1 MYKSALPF
9 FIYCETPVHVGS
21 GSELGYIDLPIQRE
35 KHSGFPKMEAS
46 GLKGC
51 LRDVCSDDDDFKANV
66 GVFFGPKDGNE
77 HAGSLGFLDG
87 RILLFPVKSV
97 KGVFAW
103 ITCPYVLSKFKEE
116 IHLFFNEQ
124 TEDLKN
130 IEVEKIMPY
139 SVPQGSNIIVSS
151 PNNYNDK
158 TIILE
163 EYSFKIK
170 EEDEKNSNLT
180 KLATFLSKTIFPTNQ
195 EKDIFK
201 NLTEKMKRD
210 IVVLSDDDF
219 KDFVEMSTEVI
230 TRVRINEE
238 THTVSDTALFNE
250 EYVPENTV
258 FYSAAL
264 FSKIF
269 VENKQ
274 NNYDENSVSEYFK
287 KVIGKH
293 EIIQIGGNSTIGKG
307 LVRIV
312 PLGGM

>member
-1 MYKSALPF
+1 MYKSTLPF

-35 KHSGFPKMEAS
+35 KHSGFPKIEAS

-51 LRDVCSDDDDFKANV
+51 LRDVCSDDDDFKTNV
-66 GVFFGPKDGNE
+66 EVFFGPKDGNE

-116 IHLFFNEQ
+116 IQLFFNKQ
-124 TEDLKN
+124 TEGLKN
-130 IEVEKIMPY
+130 IEAEKIMPY
-139 SVPQGSNIIVSS
+139 SVPQGTNIIVSS

-163 EYSFKIK
+163 EYGFQI
-170 EEDEKNSNLT
+170 EEEEKNSNLT
-180 KLATFLSKTIFPTNQ
+180 KIATFLSETIFPTNQ

-201 NLTEKMKRD
+201 NLREKMKRD

-230 TRVRINEE
+230 TRVRIDEK
-238 THTVSDTALFNE
+238 THTVSNTALFNE

-258 FYSAAL
+258 FYSSAL

-274 NNYDENSVSEYFK
+274 KNYDENSVSEYFK
-287 KVIGKH
+287 KVIEKH

-312 PLGGM
+312 PLGGN

>member
-35 KHSGFPKMEAS
+35 KHSGFPKIEAS
-46 GLKGC
+46 GIKGC
-51 LRDVCSDDDDFKANV
+51 LRDVCNDDKDFKEQV
-66 GVFFGPKDGNE
+66 KVFFGPEDGNE

-116 IHLFFNEQ
+116 IQLFFNKQ

-130 IEVEKIMPY
+130 IEVEKIKPY
-139 SVPQGSNIIVSS
+139 SVPQESNIIVSS
-151 PNNYNDK
+151 SNNSNDK

-170 EEDEKNSNLT
+170 EEENNSNLT
-180 KLATFLSKTIFPTNQ
+180 KLASVLAETIFPKKK
-195 EKDIFK
+195 EKDVFQ
-201 NLTEKMKRD
+201 NLREKMKRD
-210 IVVLSDDDF
+210 IVVLSNDDF

-230 TRVRINEE
+230 TRVRIDEKY
-238 THTVSDTALFNE
+238 HTVSNSALFNE

-258 FYSAAL
+258 FYSSAL

-274 NNYDENSVSEYFK
+274 NIYKENSISEYFK
-287 KVIGKH
+287 KVVKKY

-307 LVRIV
+307 LVRLTS
-312 PLGGM
+312 LGEM